1 VAAVV
6 ALALAG
12 IVHEVRRRR
21 PVALLLVIPA
31 ALVAA
36 VLAPRLSP
44 YADAKLLVIL
54 SPTIVFAAALGAFTL
69 LRAGPRALRIG
80 VAIAATAAACGV
92 LASFASGYREVQLA
106 PPDRVDAMED
116 AAAHADGGGL
126 WLVNEWEEFAK
137 YFMREIRVNA
147 AFEAESPLPV
157 ELREPAPIFGQ
168 YFDLDDETLDYVL
181 AFPGIIKRRSPDASR
196 PPASYEL
203 AYRNRFYEVWR
214 RGDGER
220 VLEHLPL
227 QRAGDATDRPACGA
241 VRRLAAGAD
250 PGMRL
255 VAARRPELVT
265 LSPRDD
271 VPPNWLNGPTR
282 QSVTPTAAGAI
293 DGSETTPAGRFR
305 VWIQGSFG
313 RPVEAWVDGERIG
326 SADEIDGPGQWE
338 EVGTVRLDAGSH
350 DLRLRRPGF
359 SLAPGNG
366 VDGVLGPLALEPL
379 ERPGLVSVPPAEA
392 ERLCGREW
400 DWIELVEG

>member
-1 VAAVV
+1 
-6 ALALAG
+6 
-12 IVHEVRRRR
+12 
-21 PVALLLVIPA
+21 
-31 ALVAA
+31 
-36 VLAPRLSP
+36 
-44 YADAKLLVIL
+44 
-54 SPTIVFAAALGAFTL
+54 
-69 LRAGPRALRIG
+69 
-80 VAIAATAAACGV
+80 
-92 LASFASGYREVQLA
+92 
-106 PPDRVDAMED
+106 
-116 AAAHADGGGL
+116 
-126 WLVNEWEEFAK
+126 
-137 YFMREIRVNA
+137 
-147 AFEAESPLPV
+147 
-157 ELREPAPIFGQ
+157 
-168 YFDLDDETLDYVL
+168 
-181 AFPGIIKRRSPDASR
+181 
-196 PPASYEL
+196 
-203 AYRNRFYEVWR
+203 
-214 RGDGER
+214 
-220 VLEHLPL
+220 
-227 QRAGDATDRPACGA
+227 
-241 VRRLAAGAD
+241 
-250 PGMRL
+250 MRL

-271 VPPNWLNGPTR
+271 VPPNWLNGPTP